1 MKKMIDFKI
10 LVVDDE
16 EEFRDVYRIILEDK
30 GYDINEASSGEKCL
44 SMLENDDFDLV
55 ITDLKMVGMDGIEL
69 LKSIKEKQHGC
80 DVIIVTGFGTV
91 DSAVNAMKQGAF
103 SYFIK
108 GSDPEVLL
116 KEIEKLVRI
125 KSLELDNKSIRDQL
139 INFEYLLESNND
151 KFKNMLKIAE
161 KAAISNSNILI
172 LGESGTGKEVVAKY
186 IHQMS
191 KRNNENFVAVN
202 CQVFSEGVLE
212 SELFGHEKGAFTG
225 AIEKRIGRFEEADG
239 GTLFLDE
246 IGELSLNTQV
256 KLLRVLESRTFER
269 IGSNKNIAADIR
281 LISATNRKLSE
292 EIKTGK
298 FREDLFY
305 RINTITIEVPPL
317 KDRKED
323 IPILIDFFLAQAQK
337 EMKKKV
343 NKIENGLMELL
354 VVYDYPGNIRELKN
368 IIERLVVLSDDGVI
382 KKADLPDLK
391 IFNNEENSEIRS
403 LKDVRQIAEIKYIKY
418 VLEKCNGNI
427 SESARLMDISRRQ
440 LFNKLVEY
448 GIKQ

>member
-1 MKKMIDFKI
+1 MIDFKI

-16 EEFRDVYRIILEDK
+16 EDFREVCRIIFEDK
-30 GYDINEASSGEKCL
+30 GYETYLASSGEDCL
-44 SMLENDDFDLV
+44 SMLKEQSYDLV
-55 ITDLKMVGMDGIEL
+55 VTDLKMGGMDGIDL
-69 LKSIKEKQHGC
+69 LKIIKEKQINSE
-80 DVIIVTGFGTV
+80 VIIVTGFGTV
-91 DSAVNAMKQGAF
+91 DSAVSAMKLGAF

-116 KEIEKLVRI
+116 KEIEKLVKI
-125 KSLELDNKSIRDQL
+125 KNLENDNKSIRDQL
-139 INFEYLLESNND
+139 IHFDYLLESNSN
-151 KFKNMLKIAE
+151 KFKNMKRIAE
-161 KAAISNSNILI
+161 KAAASNSNILI

-191 KRNNENFVAVN
+191 NRKNENFVAVN

-225 AIEKRIGRFEEADG
+225 AIEKRIGRFEEANN

-269 IGSNKNIAADIR
+269 IGSNKSIAADIR
-281 LISATNRKLSE
+281 LVSATNRKLTE
-292 EIKTGK
+292 EIKNGR

-305 RINTITIEVPPL
+305 RINTITIEVPSL
-317 KDRKED
+317 RDRKED
-323 IPILIDFFLAQAQK
+323 IPILIDFFLNQSQK
-337 EMKKKV
+337 EMKKKIV
-343 NKIENGLMELL
+343 RIEDGLIDLL
-354 VVYDYPGNIRELKN
+354 IVYDYPGNIRELKN
-368 IIERLVVLSDDGVI
+368 IIERLVVLSDDGII

-391 IFNNEENSEIRS
+391 IFRHEENSDIKS
-403 LKDVRQIAEIKYIKY
+403 LKDVRQIAETKYIKY

-427 SESARLMDISRRQ
+427 SEAARMMDISRRQ

-448 GIKQ
+448 GLKE

>member
-30 GYDINEASSGEKCL
+30 GYDINEASSGEECL
-44 SMLENDDFDLV
+44 SMLDNDDFDLV
-55 ITDLKMVGMDGIEL
+55 ITDLKMVGIDGIEL

-125 KSLELDNKSIRDQL
+125 KSLEIDNKSIRDQL

-292 EIKTGK
+292 EIKAGN

-391 IFNNEENSEIRS
+391 IFNYEENSEIRS
-403 LKDVRQIAEIKYIKY
+403 LKDVRQTAEIKYIKY

>member
-69 LKSIKEKQHGC
+69 LKSIKEKQYGC

-391 IFNNEENSEIRS
+391 IFNYEENSEIRS

>member
-69 LKSIKEKQHGC
+69 LKSIKEKQHSC

-108 GSDPEVLL
+108 LSDPEVLL

>member
-1 MKKMIDFKI
+1 MIDFKI

-30 GYDINEASSGEKCL
+30 GYDINEASSGEECL
-44 SMLENDDFDLV
+44 SMLDNDDFDLV
-55 ITDLKMVGMDGIEL
+55 ITDLKMVGIDGIEL

-125 KSLELDNKSIRDQL
+125 KSLEIDNKSIRDQL

-292 EIKTGK
+292 EIKAGN

-391 IFNNEENSEIRS
+391 IFNYEENSEIRS